1 MALVCLLLAGSPA
14 AAQESPRRGRL
25 LALSGESAGVWLS
38 GDRVFGPSGEFLSA
52 CVAGAGCAPVIE
64 TWTCA
69 PPSCPGSGA
78 VHRVDRSIAH
88 VPDWPVDVDG
98 YERERELL
106 SADPAIVGLLST
118 HPEYSDWV
126 ARRDAR
132 ARADE
137 RERMRHAEPVRWVS
151 DHREDGE
158 RFELGLSGAV
168 ATLVETPG
176 TWLGGTASLGL
187 VYYVDADAAE
197 DEDDEFLLNF
207 FAGDVMGVEA
217 RAHFLYRADG
227 GQEAEWITAIG
238 MRPVFANRVADTV
251 VRAPTYL
258 GLLLPEFGVI
268 LRPDRAATWYAAWEA
283 PVSFLVGHDVAVDV
297 AARVFVIDEWVELA
311 TDAPEDA
318 EDPAEVVLMLSA
330 GVRVP

>member
-1 MALVCLLLAGSPA
+1 MAASPA
-14 AAQESPRRGRL
+14 AAQDPPRRGRL
-25 LALSGESAGVWLS
+25 LSLAGESPAVWLS
-38 GDRVFGPSGEFLSA
+38 GDRVFGPSGQFLSA
-52 CVAGAGCAPVIE
+52 CAAGAGCAPVIE
-64 TWTCA
+64 TFACA
-69 PPSCPGSGA
+69 PPTCPGAGA
-78 VHRVDRSIAH
+78 VHRVDRSIAR

-106 SADPAIVGLLST
+106 SADPALAALGLST
-118 HPEYSDWV
+118 HPDYSAWIT
-126 ARRDAR
+126 RRDERNR
-132 ARADE
+132 AEE
-137 RERMRHAEPVRWVS
+137 RERLRHAEPVRWVS

-158 RFELGLSGAV
+158 RWELGLSGAV

-197 DEDDEFLLNF
+197 DEGDEFLLNF
-207 FAGDVMGVEA
+207 FAGDVMGLEA
-217 RAHFLYRADG
+217 RTHFLYRADG

-258 GLLLPEFGVI
+258 GLVLPEFGVI
-268 LRPDRAATWYAAWEA
+268 LRPDRAATWYASWEA
-283 PVSFLVGHDVAVDV
+283 ALSFLVAHDAAVDV

-311 TDAPEDA
+311 PDSPEDA

-330 GVRVP
+330 GLRLP